1 MSSSASERGSFLV
14 GLLISALFLIGIL
27 LRAPGFFQ
35 ETGAFTF
42 CDENMFLKEALR
54 MYLERDPVP
63 SLYHSGALNFY
74 LPIISAH
81 LAELMLGGDLTG
93 EQFRIAARFLSAG
106 ILSSLSAAFIFL
118 AANSLFKKQ
127 SVAIFCSLLMLFSP
141 FVLANSRY
149 HYPDH
154 YIVFFICLSLWC
166 CAKLMEKDADRKS
179 MFFWYGM
186 AGLTAALAASVK
198 YTGALLCV
206 QIFLAWVLSH
216 WRRPQDVNDL
226 ARQIQPLAIAAI
238 SAVVGFMILNPGM
251 FLHTDAF
258 LNGLAVSHYSRSE
271 TPWHGWFY
279 LAKILIFMPFGVLAA
294 PISVVGLISL
304 SRVSRE
310 MVVFLI
316 FLPLTIMFWLGSYE
330 QLLPRNVVI
339 ALPSMTLLAGYGFY
353 VVGTW
358 LRSQQ
363 ESDVNL
369 SQVFLLLGLILL
381 IEPVTK
387 SVFSLKRDFDPDARL
402 MARSWSQLL
411 MSEEYPTVF
420 SHFGCD
426 YDYLVP
432 PNPISNDRTCPDYV
446 VLDTWFGGVDSLG
459 QQKQFPTS
467 LVDILSELDQKRL
480 HYKDHTEMWFGL
492 GQPADVLSEYDIA
505 YRFEGF
511 GPDVLVFERKVPCST
526 D

>member
-1 MSSSASERGSFLV
+1 M
-14 GLLISALFLIGIL
+14 
-27 LRAPGFFQ
+27 
-35 ETGAFTF
+35 
-42 CDENMFLKEALR
+42 
-54 MYLERDPVP
+54 
-63 SLYHSGALNFY
+63 
-74 LPIISAH
+74 
-81 LAELMLGGDLTG
+81 
-93 EQFRIAARFLSAG
+93 
-106 ILSSLSAAFIFL
+106 
-118 AANSLFKKQ
+118 
-127 SVAIFCSLLMLFSP
+127 
-141 FVLANSRY
+141 
-149 HYPDH
+149 
-154 YIVFFICLSLWC
+154 
-166 CAKLMEKDADRKS
+166 
-179 MFFWYGM
+179 
-186 AGLTAALAASVK
+186 
-198 YTGALLCV
+198 CV

-238 SAVVGFMILNPGM
+238 SAAVGFMILNPGM

-358 LRSQQ
+358 LRNQQ

-402 MARSWSQLL
+402 MARSWSCLL
-411 MSEEYPTVF
+411 Y
-420 SHFGCD
+420 
-426 YDYLVP
+426 
-432 PNPISNDRTCPDYV
+432 
-446 VLDTWFGGVDSLG
+446 
-459 QQKQFPTS
+459 TS
-467 LVDILSELDQKRL
+467 PSPRDKRQSR
-480 HYKDHTEMWFGL
+480 M
-492 GQPADVLSEYDIA
+492 PSSA
-505 YRFEGF
+505 
-511 GPDVLVFERKVPCST
+511 
-526 D
+526 